1 VQISKSSYWAIITTA
16 AIHLVTVLFFAFTQ
30 IDFDKNKDWSYI
42 NMSLQEIKPLSKLRE
57 IEKVR
62 IPENFEEKGLDAK
75 KYSVAKTNQAI
86 NEATNELSKAQKAKI
101 EQEIAKQVSDMARSE
116 STTDLGRKGAGSLEG
131 EISDKKKSKKK
142 TSTGVKGKSDLGNK
156 HNDVTNITYYL
167 KNRIEGIIGI
177 NNPVYVCQ
185 GGGTVVVNIS
195 VNRFGEVLS
204 ASVNSV
210 QTNTK
215 DKCLQEAAKN
225 AALTSTFN
233 EDLASETKQDGTI
246 SYNFVGQ

>member
-1 VQISKSSYWAIITTA
+1 MRISKSSYWAIITTA

-30 IDFDKNKDWSYI
+30 IDFDKNKAWSYI

-57 IEKVR
+57 IEKVK
-62 IPENFEEKGLDAK
+62 IPKNFEEKGLDAK
-75 KYSVAKTNQAI
+75 KYSVAKTNQAV

-101 EQEIAKQVSDMARSE
+101 DQEIAKQVTNMAQNE
-116 STTDLGRKGAGSLEG
+116 STTDLGRKGVGSLEG

-142 TSTGVKGKSDLGNK
+142 TSIGAKGKSDLGNK
-156 HNDVTNITYYL
+156 HDEVTNITYYL

-210 QTNTK
+210 KTNTK